1 MSKILLHNFPSQLT
15 NAEFNFQINCPKC
28 GKTKCK
34 HQVDLIIGFQQ
45 FELQQRKKEIV
56 NDFIN
61 ALLLNDQI
69 FIYSYDIFFLIDC
82 FKISELRK
90 LVEKDIL
97 KIIYADLGSAYLTGI
112 RNNLNFDFGS
122 YESFEKYIG
131 GVENKLIKK
140 SHNQSLNQ
148 AENDF
153 LARVES
159 TPHKIDKQVLI
170 DRISSETK
178 NDLKNTN
185 ITKPKM
191 IKTKALNSVLNQDAI
206 QVLAIAYSNRALILG
221 GELEIES
228 IHLDNDAKG
237 IMNAKLGPTFFKK
250 IFKGADKI
258 EIFKDINDMKGLPNL
273 GELYLSNIIS
283 LDDIFK
289 IRESIDGKVFR
300 IWYDSK
306 EYDKEKT
313 LKHIINS
320 VDSKLSGIISKH
332 IRWIV
337 PVVAGIIE
345 PITGIASS
353 YSNSF
358 IADKFLKGYHPNL
371 FLDNVLRKNILAKQ
385 KSHKTKLT
393 TQVIRKRKTK
403 IGRNDPCICGSGK
416 KYKRCCINK

>member
-1 MSKILLHNFPSQLT
+1 MT
-15 NAEFNFQINCPKC
+15 NTEFNFQVNCPKC
-28 GKTKCK
+28 GRTKCK
-34 HQVDLIIGFQQ
+34 HQIDLIIGFQQ
-45 FELQQRKKEIV
+45 FELKQRKKEII

-69 FIYSYDIFFLIDC
+69 YIYSYDIFFLIEC

-97 KIIYADLGSAYLTGI
+97 KIIYADLGSAFLTGI
-112 RNNLNFDFGS
+112 KNNLNFDLGS
-122 YESFEKYIG
+122 YESFDKYIG
-131 GVENKLIKK
+131 GVEKKLISK
-140 SHNQSLNQ
+140 SHSNSLNQ

-159 TPHKIDKQVLI
+159 TPHRIDKQILK
-170 DRISSETK
+170 DRITSATK
-178 NDLKNTN
+178 NDLENAN
-185 ITKPKM
+185 ITKPRM
-191 IKTKALNSVLNQDAI
+191 IKSQSLNSVLNQDAI
-206 QVLAIAYSNRALILG
+206 QVLAIAHSNRALILG
-221 GELEIES
+221 GELDIES
-228 IHLDNDAKG
+228 IHLDKDAKE
-237 IMNAKLGPTFFKK
+237 IMNAKMGPTFLKK
-250 IFKGADKI
+250 IFRGANKI
-258 EIFKDINDMKGLPNL
+258 EIFKEINDMKGLPNL
-273 GELYLSNIIS
+273 GELYISKIIT

-306 EYDKEKT
+306 DYDKDKT
-313 LKHIINS
+313 LKHILNS
-320 VDSKLSGIISKH
+320 VDSKLSGIISRH

-345 PITGIASS
+345 PVTGIASS

-371 FLDNVLRKNILAKQ
+371 FLDNVLRKNINAKQ
-385 KSHKTKLT
+385 KSHRKKLT
-393 TQVIRKRKTK
+393 SQVIRKRKTK
-403 IGRNDPCICGSGK
+403 IGRNEPCICGSGK